1 MLPADYTDICTL
13 VYSDGTDITVRR
25 FHVKLTVQSKL
36 MTADSQSSVT
46 KLPQIIIAPVT
57 TRTCPRDR

>member
-36 MTADSQSSVT
+36 MT
-46 KLPQIIIAPVT
+46 KLRNMYLFCIS
-57 TRTCPRDR
+57 CK